1 MRREERREGEMKKN
15 FQFHFGLI
23 ILIVIGLVA
32 NYLLNGIRM
41 EIEKA
46 KSIASSHGVSN
57 VRNQLKS
64 IPVSSSFHPHRLT
77 KRMMERFGTL
87 KEIRVS
93 ELSII
98 KSTPQSTITR
108 ELSAIPKDVLKS
120 IINVS
125 KQHAIKKIPQFKLIR
140 ENNNQNE
147 NTSTEI
153 SSSTSAP
160 LQITTEESA
169 TTIDQPVVNHN
180 DAQMECLV

>member
-1 MRREERREGEMKKN
+1 
-15 FQFHFGLI
+15 
-23 ILIVIGLVA
+23 
-32 NYLLNGIRM
+32 
-41 EIEKA
+41 
-46 KSIASSHGVSN
+46 
-57 VRNQLKS
+57 
-64 IPVSSSFHPHRLT
+64 
-77 KRMMERFGTL
+77 MERFGTL

-98 KSTPQSTITR
+98 KSTPQSTTTR
-108 ELSAIPKDVLKS
+108 EPSAIPKDVLKS

-180 DAQMECLV
+180 DAQMECLVWS